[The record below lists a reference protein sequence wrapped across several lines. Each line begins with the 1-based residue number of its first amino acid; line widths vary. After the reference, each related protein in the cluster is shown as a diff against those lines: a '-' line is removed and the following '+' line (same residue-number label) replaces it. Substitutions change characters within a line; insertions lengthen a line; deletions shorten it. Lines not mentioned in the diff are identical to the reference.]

1 MPLSHINQCCPSDAQ
16 TILPSGEQAAPA
28 CPESVELLAV
38 AGGVI
43 APVPGGVVG
52 LLTGVVVTVAK
63 PDIVTTMVPVV
74 VMTVVLVSVVD
85 AEPPVVS
92 GCSAAVLTGSAAAVG
107 LVGSVA
113 AAAVVVGSAVT
124 VVASGT
130 GTGEVASGATSAEE
144 DMTVMAEETA
154 SLETGSDAGTV
165 ELVAGE
171 AELEVPSPFV
181 VMLTASIK
189 GHGVKTVGGP
199 VLPPTYLP
207 P

>member
-85 AEPPVVS
+85 AEAPVVS
-92 GCSAAVLTGSAAAVG
+92 GCSAAVVTGSAAAVG
-107 LVGSVA
+107 VVGSV
-113 AAAVVVGSAVT
+113 AAAVVVGSAAT

-144 DMTVMAEETA
+144 DITVMAEETA

-181 VMLTASIK
+181 VMLTASLK